1 MGGDYYIAIFS
12 PIFQGGKIYYRAI
25 FPPIQ
30 VRGENDYIAIFP
42 RGGDGYGEKWLY
54 NTGRKKTTHRSS
66 FCESNTSR
74 NREECKIME
83 YVERKRPVEKLF

>member
-42 RGGDGYGEKWLY
+42 RGGMAMGKNGSITPAEKKPRIDQVFVKV
-54 NTGRKKTTHRSS
+54 TPVVT
-66 FCESNTSR
+66 ER
-74 NREECKIME
+74 NVK
-83 YVERKRPVEKLF
+83 